1 MLASALAIISSK
13 AYRGSSAPFIGLI
26 SNLNKHFLLMTNYIS
41 LLDLASFIK
50 MGRSNYLKIKIAQF
64 VLVGEG

>member
-1 MLASALAIISSK
+1 
-13 AYRGSSAPFIGLI
+13 
-26 SNLNKHFLLMTNYIS
+26 MTNYIS

-50 MGRSNYLKIKIAQF
+50 MSRSNYLKIKIAQF